1 MNAPH
6 PIPYQG
12 SKRQIASYILSFFP
26 QEIATLVEPFAGS
39 AALSIAAACQGKAAR
54 FHLNDINQ
62 PLMALWDEMIHDPRG
77 IAHSYS
83 RLWHEQQGQ
92 ARTYY
97 DQVRDEFNRTP
108 QPALLLY
115 LLARCV
121 KASVRYNPK
130 GEFNQSPD
138 NRRLG
143 RNPERMAADIFAV
156 SHLFRGR
163 ITITSQDYREVLT
176 GATQDDLVYL
186 DPPYQGVGS
195 HGDPRYFGGV
205 EFAEFVQALAGL
217 NKRDTPF
224 ILSYDGRTGDKVYGQ
239 ELPAELNLY
248 RVEVNAGRSSQST
261 LLGRREITY
270 ESIYLSPALVER
282 VEISPDDLPHMLGK
296 RRARQLHL
304 FAESG

>member
-1 MNAPH
+1 M
-6 PIPYQG
+6 I
-12 SKRQIASYILSFFP
+12 
-26 QEIATLVEPFAGS
+26 EPFVGS

-62 PLMALWDEMIHDPRG
+62 PLMALWDEMTHNPRG
-77 IAHSYS
+77 IANSYS

-92 ARTYY
+92 ARTHY

-108 QPALLLY
+108 QPDLLLY

-163 ITITSQDYREVLT
+163 TTITSQDYGEVLT
-176 GATQDDLVYL
+176 RATQDDLVYL

-195 HGDPRYFGGV
+195 NGAPRYFGGV
-205 EFAEFVQALAGL
+205 EFVESVQELARL

-224 ILSYDGRTGDKVYGQ
+224 ILSYDGQTGDKVYGQ
-239 ELPAELNLY
+239 ELPTELNLY

-261 LLGRREITY
+261 LLGRRDRVCKAIAGAAFRTRKGVSQEGYKLMEI
-270 ESIYLSPALVER
+270 A
-282 VEISPDDLPHMLGK
+282 
-296 RRARQLHL
+296 
-304 FAESG
+304 